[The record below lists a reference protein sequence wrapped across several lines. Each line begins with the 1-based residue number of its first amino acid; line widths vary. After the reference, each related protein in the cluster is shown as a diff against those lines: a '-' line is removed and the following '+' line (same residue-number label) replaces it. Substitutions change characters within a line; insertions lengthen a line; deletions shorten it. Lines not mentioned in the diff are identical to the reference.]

1 MLNDSEPGAALQK
14 APSYPT
20 DPAVTS
26 RERLEARLGKRLEP
40 QSSLSPSPPSPPLQA
55 ALEGSCS
62 LSARAALSPLL
73 SLEQQLLGS
82 HTVSLLPAPIR
93 KSLLLTSLRATPFP
107 F

>member
-1 MLNDSEPGAALQK
+1 MTRNQEPPSKRPLLTQLTLLSQAERGWKPGLESALSFLNLME
-14 APSYPT
+14 
-20 DPAVTS
+20 
-26 RERLEARLGKRLEP
+26 
-40 QSSLSPSPPSPPLQA
+40 LSPSPPSPPLQA

-93 KSLLLTSLRATPFP
+93 KSLLLTSLRATLFP

>member
-1 MLNDSEPGAALQK
+1 MTQNQEL
-14 APSYPT
+14 PSKRPLLT
-20 DPAVTS
+20 QLTLLSQAS
-26 RERLEARLGKRLEP
+26 RERLEARLEKRLEP